1 MKTVKGDLIMLAK
14 QGMFDVII
22 HGCDCYGDMGG
33 GIAKS
38 IREHFP
44 EAYAAD
50 QNTEKG
56 NVDKLGSYS
65 SAVVA
70 SKDHTLTIVNAY
82 TQPHWKGHGVLVD
95 YNAVAAVMKLIK
107 VDFSGRRI
115 AYPRIGA
122 GLARGDW
129 TILSHIIEDALN
141 IEDHTLVDFEKNNG
155 NEEQNVR

>member
-1 MKTVKGDLIMLAK
+1 METVKGDLILLAK
-14 QGMFDVII
+14 QGMFDVIV

-38 IREHFP
+38 IRKHFP

-56 NVDKLGSYS
+56 NVNKLGSYS
-65 SAVVA
+65 SALVGSREQA
-70 SKDHTLTIVNAY
+70 LTIVNAY
-82 TQPHWKGHGVLVD
+82 TQPHWKGRGVLVD

-107 VDFSGRRI
+107 VDFSGQRI
-115 AYPRIGA
+115 GYPRIGS

-129 TILSHIIEDALN
+129 TILSHIIDEALKGEN
-141 IEDHTLVDFEKNNG
+141 HMLVDFDK
-155 NEEQNVR
+155 